1 MSLKLNFRIY
11 SDIVSQLIIFVQ
23 TLRMKNIF
31 LLCLLLLLTSCFE
44 VERNCADF
52 KTGEFEFNYT
62 IDGVKKTGRFVR
74 TDTLNIDYYEGKIDS
89 SSVRWI
95 NDCEFILK
103 KLNPKTN
110 SERDAIHMK
119 ILTTEGTSSYTFEY
133 KLAAKK
139 PNKPLRS
146 EKGVA
151 YRIN

>member
-1 MSLKLNFRIY
+1 
-11 SDIVSQLIIFVQ
+11 
-23 TLRMKNIF
+23 MKNIF

-44 VERNCADF
+44 VERNCNEF

-119 ILTTEGTSSYTFEY
+119 ILTTDGTSSYTFEY